1 MLAESDDA
9 ANHII
14 DSHIGEQLA
23 ELGEANIHEIHITDQ
38 KPYNS
43 YPLWFRATLI
53 IDTSS
58 EDKLRESARAVKLL
72 FQIIDRT
79 VTLKLT
85 GAAKQK
91 AEKARRAVEK
101 QKQKQAADENDEA
114 LMAKN
119 REKHNKFV
127 EQLKQL
133 PPHEQRKLE
142 EKKRE
147 KELAKQKKRLSK
159 LIKF

>member
-1 MLAESDDA
+1 M
-9 ANHII
+9 
-14 DSHIGEQLA
+14 
-23 ELGEANIHEIHITDQ
+23 TDQ

-43 YPLWFRATLI
+43 YPLWFRATLT

-58 EDKLRESARAVKLL
+58 EEKLKESARAVKLL
-72 FQIIDRT
+72 FQIIDRAM
-79 VTLKLT
+79 TLKLS
-85 GAAKQK
+85 GGAKQK
-91 AEKARRAVEK
+91 AEKARKAVER
-101 QKQKQAADENDEA
+101 QKQKQATDEQDEA
-114 LMAKN
+114 LMQKN

-159 LIKF
+159 LVKF